1 MNNSSLYLIVTIAF
15 MVALAVIGIM
25 ISRGV
30 KSSVDWMVAGKSL
43 GKIPMAGTYF
53 ATIVSATSIMS
64 YMGYYYLNGWAGW
77 WNAAGT
83 LMTSF
88 LACLYFAKK
97 IRQSEC
103 NTLPEFIEKRY
114 SRGFSIVASLLVVL
128 CCTALLANQITGATI
143 ILQTFSNWST
153 VTCCI
158 VLLLVFI
165 VFTCIGGMK
174 AVAWTDTICAL
185 IIILGVWIIAVQFLG
200 KVGGFGAMN
209 AGIAAI
215 NPEFVKGF
223 STEIPAKISPVT
235 ALSWVITWGICN
247 FGAPQFVARF
257 MSAESPEVASKSQGI
272 TGIGLLLFYVPLV
285 IIGLC
290 GMLIHPGIEK
300 QDQVF
305 TTLVTTE
312 VAPITGAIMLAAVVA
327 AIISTAD
334 SLLLLVATTFS
345 HDFYCKLK
353 GNVSDKEELRVSRIA
368 TVVFGV
374 GAVVA
379 TFFIN
384 DTIQTFQ
391 AKAVTLMGSAL
402 AVTTMVGVA
411 YKRANKYSAIIAAI
425 CGFVTAVIW
434 YTLGQPGGIMAALP
448 ACAVC
453 FIVIMVATLLTPSTA
468 NETADKE
475 VMENLFGK
483 E

>member
-1 MNNSSLYLIVTIAF
+1 MNNNMLYLGVTVGF
-15 MVALAVIGIM
+15 MVVLAIIGIM

-30 KSSVDWMVAGKSL
+30 KSSEDWMVAGKSL

-64 YMGYYYLNGWAGW
+64 YMGYYYLNGWPGW

-88 LACLYFAKK
+88 LACLYFARKV
-97 IRQSEC
+97 RQSEC

-114 SRGFSIVASLLVVL
+114 SRSFSIVASLLVVL
-128 CCTALLANQITGATI
+128 CCTALLSNQITGATI
-143 ILQTFSNWST
+143 ILQSFSNWST
-153 VTCCI
+153 VTCCF
-158 VLLLVFI
+158 VLLAVFI

-174 AVAWTDTICAL
+174 AVAWTDTVCSL
-185 IIILGVWIIAVQFLG
+185 VIIVGVWLIAVQFLA

-209 AGIAAI
+209 AGIAAV
-215 NPEFVKGF
+215 NPEFVQGF
-223 STEIPAKISPVT
+223 SVKIPPMT

-285 IIGLC
+285 LIGLC
-290 GMLIHPGIEK
+290 GILIHPGIEK

-305 TTLVTTE
+305 TTLVMTE
-312 VAPITGAIMLAAVVA
+312 VNPFTGAIMLAAVVA

-334 SLLLLVATTFS
+334 SLLLLVATTFT
-345 HDFYCKLK
+345 HDFYCKVK
-353 GNVSDKEELRVSRIA
+353 SNVSDKEELMVSRLS
-368 TVVFGV
+368 TLVFGI
-374 GAVVA
+374 GAVVL

-411 YKRANKYSAIIAAI
+411 YKRANKYSAIAAAV
-425 CGFVTAVIW
+425 CGFATAVIW
-434 YTLGQPGGIMAALP
+434 YALNQPFGIMPALP

-453 FIVIMVATLLTPSTA
+453 FVVIMVVTPLTPA
-468 NETADKE
+468 NANDTADKE